1 MYKKR
6 TIQLG
11 DYDTAAH
18 GLWTLTGWKFP
29 EPAVEE
35 NLVKVPGR
43 AQGPL
48 DLSTALTDGQ
58 PVYGTRPLTITLE
71 SSEGDRL
78 AREAR
83 ISEMVNKLHGQRLNF
98 ALPDH
103 PLHYGTGRLKV
114 ETLYNDLAHASV
126 QVTGTCEPWL
136 YAKDETVVVLQAT
149 ATAQTA
155 RLRNAGAM
163 IVVPLV
169 EITAEVGATVSL
181 VYGMYSW
188 ALSAGAYELPDLAL
202 LPGDHVITYSGAGT
216 AKITYREAVLR

>member
-18 GLWTLTGWKFP
+18 GLWTLAGWSFP
-29 EPAVEE
+29 EPAVET
-35 NLVKVPGR
+35 NLVPVPGR
-43 AQGPL
+43 ALGPL
-48 DLSTALTDGQ
+48 DLSTVLTDGE
-58 PVYGTRPLTITLE
+58 PSYSARELIVTLE

-83 ISEMVNKLHGQRLNF
+83 ISAMVNRLHGQRVNIV
-98 ALPDH
+98 LPDH
-103 PLHYGTGRLKV
+103 PLYYATGRLAVK
-114 ETLYNDLAHASV
+114 TLYNDMAHASV

-136 YAKDETVVVLQAT
+136 YAKKETVVRLQAT

-163 IVVPLV
+163 PVVPLV
-169 EITAEVGATVSL
+169 EIAAEDGATVSL
-181 VYGMYSW
+181 IFGSFSW
-188 ALSAGAYELPDLAL
+188 ALPAGGYKLPDLAL
-202 LPGDHVITYSGAGT
+202 TPGDHVITYSGAGT
-216 AKITYREAVLR
+216 ATITYREAVIR

>member
-35 NLVKVPGR
+35 NLVNIPGR

-58 PVYGTRPLTITLE
+58 PVYGSRPLTITLE

-98 ALPDH
+98 VLPDH
-103 PLHYGTGRLKV
+103 PLHYGTGRLSV
-114 ETLYNDLAHASV
+114 QTLYNDMAHASV

-136 YAKDETVVVLQAT
+136 YAKDETVVQLQAT
-149 ATAQTA
+149 ATVQTA

-169 EITAEVGATVSL
+169 EITAAAGATVSL
-181 VYGMYSW
+181 VFGTYSW
-188 ALSAGAYELPDLAL
+188 ALAAGAYELPDLAL